1 MVNTSVAS
9 NRPVSR
15 IENDVET
22 VKRLAERIEGITE
35 RIIRNARALGY
46 FEAAKDASQGATPVP
61 VITTLADALIAL
73 DRAVDHCSGSLNV
86 YD

>member
-1 MVNTSVAS
+1 MDHKLTAT
-9 NRPVSR
+9 NRIGLW

-22 VKRLAERIEGITE
+22 LKWLTECVEGITE

-46 FEAAKDASQGATPVP
+46 FEPPEDARAAAPTPV
-61 VITTLADALIAL
+61 VTTLADALSAL